1 MKKLIVEVRANESA
15 KKQDNGHVPFT
26 PDEIIADAVACA
38 EAGATVYHFHARDA
52 DGTESNRVED
62 YRQVLAGVRARADV
76 MIHPTLGL
84 FRGAE
89 PAQRLAHVR
98 DLAENSNL
106 KPDIAPLDM
115 GSNNVDRW
123 DPERGDFRGEG
134 FVYKNTTADLRVM
147 AERLKAWGVKPE
159 IALWNVANGRLMGRF
174 IDAGLLVEPV
184 LTLLTL
190 AGEDF
195 PWGHPA
201 TSAGLRA
208 YVDNLPD
215 RRIEW
220 TVLAHGANLL
230 QLAPEIIALGGHVS
244 IGLGDYAYPELDRPS
259 NAELVRRVVEIART
273 MGREVAT
280 PREGRELLQT

>member
-1 MKKLIVEVRANESA
+1 MKKLIIEVRMNEAA
-15 KKQDNGHVPFT
+15 KKPDNPNVPYT
-26 PDEIIADAVACA
+26 PDEIVADALACA
-38 EAGATVYHFHARDA
+38 EAGAAAVHFHARNA
-52 DGTESNRVED
+52 DGAESNRIED
-62 YRQVLAGVRARADV
+62 YRQILAGVRAKSDV
-76 MIHPTLGL
+76 MVHPTLGL
-84 FRGAE
+84 FHGAD
-89 PAQRLAHVR
+89 PDQRLAHIR
-98 DLAENSNL
+98 DLSENSNL

-123 DPERGDFRGEG
+123 DLEAGDFRGEG
-134 FVYKNTTADLRVM
+134 FVYRNTTADLRVM

-174 IDAGLLVEPV
+174 IDAGLLKEPV
-184 LTLLTL
+184 LAVLTL
-190 AGEDF
+190 GGEEH

-220 TVLAHGANLL
+220 TVLGHGANLVR
-230 QLAPEIIALGGHVS
+230 LAPEIISLGGHIS
-244 IGLGDYAYPELDRPS
+244 IGLGDYAYAEFGRPS
-259 NAELVRRVVEIART
+259 NAELVRRVAEIART

-280 PREGRELLQT
+280 PREAREMLEA

>member
-1 MKKLIVEVRANESA
+1 MKKLIIEVRMNEAA
-15 KKQDNGHVPFT
+15 KKADNPNVPYT
-26 PDEIIADAVACA
+26 PDEIVADALACA
-38 EAGATVYHFHARDA
+38 EAGATAVHFHARNA
-52 DGTESNRVED
+52 DGTESNRIED
-62 YRQVLAGVRARADV
+62 YRQVLAGVRAKSDV
-76 MIHPTLGL
+76 MVHPTLGL
-84 FRGAE
+84 FHGAD
-89 PAQRLAHVR
+89 PDQRLAHIR
-98 DLAENSNL
+98 DLSENSNL

-123 DPERGDFRGEG
+123 DLEAGDFRGEG
-134 FVYKNTTADLRVM
+134 FVYRNTTADLRVM

-174 IDAGLLVEPV
+174 IDAGLLKEPV
-184 LTLLTL
+184 LAVLTL
-190 AGEDF
+190 GGEEH

-220 TVLAHGANLL
+220 TVLGHGANLVR
-230 QLAPEIIALGGHVS
+230 LAPEIISLGGHIS
-244 IGLGDYAYPELDRPS
+244 IGLGDYSYAEFGRPS
-259 NAELVRRVVEIART
+259 NAELVRRVAEIART

-280 PREGRELLQT
+280 PRQAREMLEA

>member
-1 MKKLIVEVRANESA
+1 MKKLIIEVRMNEAA
-15 KKQDNGHVPFT
+15 KKADNPNVPYT
-26 PDEIIADAVACA
+26 PDEIVADALACA
-38 EAGATVYHFHARDA
+38 EAGATAVHFHARNA
-52 DGTESNRVED
+52 DGAESNRIED
-62 YRQVLAGVRARADV
+62 YRQILAGVRAKSDV
-76 MIHPTLGL
+76 MVHPTLGL
-84 FRGAE
+84 FHGAD
-89 PAQRLAHVR
+89 PDQRLAHIR
-98 DLAENSNL
+98 DLSENSNL

-123 DPERGDFRGEG
+123 DLEAGDFRGEG
-134 FVYKNTTADLRVM
+134 FVYRNTTADLRVM

-174 IDAGLLVEPV
+174 IDAGLLKEPV
-184 LTLLTL
+184 LAVLTL
-190 AGEDF
+190 GGEEH

-220 TVLAHGANLL
+220 TVLGHGANLVR
-230 QLAPEIIALGGHVS
+230 LAPEIIALGGHIS
-244 IGLGDYAYPELDRPS
+244 IGLGDYAYAEFGRPS
-259 NAELVRRVVEIART
+259 NAELVRRVAEIART

-280 PREGRELLQT
+280 PREAREMLEA